1 MSFGSALSY
10 VFSNIGK
17 VFSVFSGLSYFKTG
31 GITKSL
37 NVVKAQG
44 THFDMRNAQDTVY
57 SGWSIGFWIAAFGS
71 IVTFIL
77 GCIFDGFVLSS
88 LIATVVS
95 LLVSACIIAFI
106 ITIGKKNE
114 SHWKGWLVK
123 LFIILGLLSFIGSI
137 LSVAI
142 SLFATGAGLIGTIIG
157 GIGYG
162 AVFGGIGV
170 GAAAKVA
177 IELILTFIIDLAIT
191 VLSLCNM
198 CNVLTGMNMAVVT
211 NGNQMGYNNG
221 MNYNNYNDAQNYNP
235 NGFNAGVGAG
245 VGAGVAGLG
254 AVNNVKNST
263 VDIPN
268 QPQNGFNQNM
278 NNGFNQ
284 NQNMNNGFNQPQN
297 NFGQNNGFNQ
307 NGFGQNN
314 FNQGMN
320 QGQVQQNV
328 PTQNVQMYACPYCGQ
343 AIVHGANPCPHCN
356 NPVNWG

>member
-10 VFSNIGK
+10 IFGNVGK

-31 GITKSL
+31 GITKSV

-71 IVTFIL
+71 ILTFLI

-114 SHWKGWLVK
+114 THWKGWLVK

-137 LSVAI
+137 LSVLI

-162 AVFGGIGV
+162 AAFGGIGV

-198 CNVLTGMNMAVVT
+198 CNVLTGMNMAVAT

-235 NGFNAGVGAG
+235 NGFNAGVGG
-245 VGAGVAGLG
+245 GIAGLG
-254 AVNNVKNST
+254 AVNTVKNST

-268 QPQNGFNQNM
+268 QPQNGFNQPQ
-278 NNGFNQ
+278 NGFNQ
-284 NQNMNNGFNQPQN
+284 GMNNGFNQPQN
-297 NFGQNNGFNQ
+297 GFNQ
-307 NGFGQNN
+307 NGFSQNG
-314 FNQGMN
+314 FNQDMN